1 MKAKGKKKATAFI
14 NPGEHD
20 QPQAG
25 PSNVPCTPP
34 PPPPPPPQEDSL
46 PEPVDPAWSS
56 GESSEITEQ
65 SPAAHRETKKSR
77 MAFLTTL
84 CKEDVYVNALRG
96 MSRMKVL
103 YSYFRTI

>member
-1 MKAKGKKKATAFI
+1 MKAKGKKKAAAFI

-25 PSNVPCTPP
+25 PSNVPRTP

-96 MSRMKVL
+96 MSWMKVL

>member
-1 MKAKGKKKATAFI
+1 MKAKGKKKAAAFI

-25 PSNVPCTPP
+25 PSNVPCT

-84 CKEDVYVNALRG
+84 CKEDVYINALRG
-96 MSRMKVL
+96 MSWMKVL

>member
-1 MKAKGKKKATAFI
+1 MKAKGKKKAAAFI

-25 PSNVPCTPP
+25 PSNVPRT
-34 PPPPPPPQEDSL
+34 PPPPPQEDSL

-56 GESSEITEQ
+56 GKSSEITEQ
-65 SPAAHRETKKSR
+65 SPAAHHDTKKSR